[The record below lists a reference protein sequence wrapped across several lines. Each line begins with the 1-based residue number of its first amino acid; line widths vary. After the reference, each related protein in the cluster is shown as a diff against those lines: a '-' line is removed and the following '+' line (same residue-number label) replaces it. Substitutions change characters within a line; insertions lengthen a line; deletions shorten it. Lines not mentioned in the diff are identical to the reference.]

1 MHLHSASF
9 SAGSTTTTTVST
21 KKKQS
26 PHVSSPLGEVK
37 LVFLMPSPARA
48 ASQQWCSAAAG
59 YYPATCG
66 GLGRQDTMAN
76 RSPACFGSLNLTA
89 SRRRRTGSRGR
100 LLFAAVTSATTSFR
114 SLLTGVS
121 ASAGT
126 AARGGSSAAAGTC
139 GPGCGMRMWIPCG
152 ALACGCGGCL

>member
-1 MHLHSASF
+1 M
-9 SAGSTTTTTVST
+9 ST
-21 KKKQS
+21 
-26 PHVSSPLGEVK
+26 PLGEVK

-48 ASQQWCSAAAG
+48 ANRQWCRAAAG

-89 SRRRRTGSRGR
+89 SRRRRTGSTGR

-114 SLLTGVS
+114 SLLTAVS

-126 AARGGSSAAAGTC
+126 AARGGSSAAAG
-139 GPGCGMRMWIPCG
+139 RV
-152 ALACGCGGCL
+152 ARDVACGCGQEDPVRSTGMWMRLVFVTVGERV